1 MINQPR
7 ANTDK
12 AHTSMKHTS
21 ESTLKNMDILA
32 MMLIW
37 NPSFEIEEE
46 KEMTYPNSNE
56 EQSTYHQYQ
65 LADPTASAN
74 EASEKT
80 HALSSVMH
88 WGFCSNVKRKVCL

>member
-56 EQSTYHQYQ
+56 EEEQSTYHQYQ
-65 LADPTASAN
+65 LADPTASVQM
-74 EASEKT
+74 K
-80 HALSSVMH
+80 HQ
-88 WGFCSNVKRKVCL
+88 KRHTL